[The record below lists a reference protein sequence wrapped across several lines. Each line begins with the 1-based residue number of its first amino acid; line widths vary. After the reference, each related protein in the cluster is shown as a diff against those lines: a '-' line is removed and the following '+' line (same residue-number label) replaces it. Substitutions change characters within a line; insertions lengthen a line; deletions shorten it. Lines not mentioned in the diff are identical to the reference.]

1 MTLEL
6 ELCIRLVSAGIV
18 GAIIGYEREFRGKG
32 VGVRT
37 HVLVAMG
44 ACLFMIISQYG
55 FPEAVKFDAARI
67 AAGVVGGLGFVCGGI
82 IMKTG
87 SHVVGLTTAAGIW
100 VTGAIGLAIG
110 SGLYSMAI
118 LCLMVLIICMEAMH
132 FYTFKLGERQVG
144 VTMKAQSQEDIE
156 AVIKALGKR
165 LSHCSWSKEGDAY
178 KASFSLLIRKK
189 EYPAGVMDI
198 FHEIPGVEITSM
210 D

>member
-1 MTLEL
+1 MSLEL
-6 ELCIRLVSAGIV
+6 ELCIRLLSAGIV

-44 ACLFMIISQYG
+44 ACLFMIISQFG

-110 SGLYSMAI
+110 SGLYTMAL
-118 LCLMVLIICMEAMH
+118 LCLIILIICMEAMH
-132 FYTFKLGERQVG
+132 FYTFKLGERQVS
-144 VTMKAQSQEDIE
+144 VTMKAQSQKDIE
-156 AVIKALGKR
+156 AVMTTLGKR
-165 LSHCSWSKEGDAY
+165 VSHCSWNKDGDIY
-178 KASFSLLIRKK
+178 KASFSLLIRKR
-189 EYPAGVMDI
+189 EYPAGVMKF
-198 FHEIPGVEITSM
+198 FHEIPGVELTSM

>member
-44 ACLFMIISQYG
+44 ACLFMIISQFG

-87 SHVVGLTTAAGIW
+87 NHVSGLTTAVGVW
-100 VTGAIGLAIG
+100 VTGAIGLGMGAG
-110 SGLYSMAI
+110 MYELSI
-118 LCLMVLIICMEAMH
+118 LATIVLLICLEALNY
-132 FYTFKLGERQVG
+132 YTIHLGEKEYNIVVCTDDQQAIA
-144 VTMKAQSQEDIE
+144 KAVDGF
-156 AVIKALGKR
+156 KDKLKG
-165 LSHCSWSKEGDAY
+165 
-178 KASFSLLIRKK
+178 FSLAKDGDLYKVNITLRCKK
-189 EYPAGVMDI
+189 SVKFSEIMDQI
-198 FHEIPGVEITSM
+198 SAIPGITLKSLE
-210 D
+210 

>member
-6 ELCIRLVSAGIV
+6 ELCLRLISAGAI
-18 GAIIGYEREFRGKG
+18 GALIGYEREFRGKG

-55 FPEAVKFDAARI
+55 FPDTAKYDAARI

-87 SHVVGLTTAAGIW
+87 SHVTGLTTAAGIW
-100 VTGAIGLAIG
+100 VTGAIGLALG
-110 SGLYSMAI
+110 GGLYGMAV
-118 LCLMVLIICMEAMH
+118 LCLVILVICMEAMH
-132 FYTFKLGERQVG
+132 FYSFKLGDRQVA
-144 VTMKAQSQEDIE
+144 VTMRAQSRENIE
-156 AVIKALGKR
+156 SICEALGRKVT
-165 LSHCSWSKEGDAY
+165 HCSWSKDGDGY
-178 KASFSLLIRKK
+178 KVALTLLVRKK
-189 EYPAGVMDI
+189 EYPMEVMKIIHGV
-198 FHEIPGVEITSM
+198 PGVEMTSM

>member
-1 MTLEL
+1 MSLEL
-6 ELCIRLVSAGIV
+6 ELCIRLLSAGIV

-44 ACLFMIISQYG
+44 ACLFMIISQFG
-55 FPEAVKFDAARI
+55 FPDAVKFDAARI

-110 SGLYSMAI
+110 SGLYTMAL
-118 LCLMVLIICMEAMH
+118 LCLIILIICMEAMH

-144 VTMKAQSQEDIE
+144 VTMKAQSQKDIE
-156 AVIKALGKR
+156 TVMTTLGKR
-165 LSHCSWSKEGDAY
+165 VSHCSWNKDGDIY

-189 EYPAGVMDI
+189 EYPAGVLKF
-198 FHEIPGVEITSM
+198 FHDIPGVELTSM